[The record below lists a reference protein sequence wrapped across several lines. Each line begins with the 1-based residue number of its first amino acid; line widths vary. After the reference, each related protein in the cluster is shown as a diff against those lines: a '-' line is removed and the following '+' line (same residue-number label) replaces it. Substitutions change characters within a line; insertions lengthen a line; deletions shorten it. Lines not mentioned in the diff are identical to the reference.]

1 MSDLTFTNRSI
12 VDFKQKLT
20 GGGARSNLFE
30 VEIEYPIEIAVDT
43 SANGPKEFGKFM
55 IKAAEI
61 PASNLGNIPVPFRG
75 RVLPIAGD
83 RTFDPWTVTII
94 NDTNFRLRDVMERW
108 SDGINDIQTA
118 QGTVDP
124 ETYQTKATVL
134 QLSRGTSTDGKITS
148 DKNIP
153 ILRTY
158 DFVGIYPNVVSSIP
172 LDHGA
177 TDQIEEFQVTFNYLY
192 WEVRGGKD
200 RTGTSLVDKGETGA
214 AGQAFSIAT
223 VGDVT

>member
-1 MSDLTFTNRSI
+1 MAIRHNQRSI
-12 VDFKQKLT
+12 VDFRSRLK

-30 VEIEYPIEIAVDT
+30 VQMSFPSFAV
-43 SANGPKEFGKFM
+43 ANTETLNDIPFLV
-55 IKAAEI
+55 KAAEI
-61 PASNLGNIPVPFRG
+61 PASTIGNIPVPFRG

-83 RTFDPWTVTII
+83 RTFAPWTVTII

-118 QGTVDP
+118 QGTTNP
-124 ETYQTKATVL
+124 EEYQTKATVL
-134 QLSRGTSTDGKITS
+134 QLSRGIDTNGKVRS
-148 DKNIP
+148 NSNIP
-153 ILRTY
+153 ILREY
-158 DFVGIYPNVVSSIP
+158 DFIGIYPNVVSSIP

-192 WEVRGGKD
+192 YEVRGKD
-200 RTGTSLVDKGETGA
+200 DKTGTNLIDKGETNA
-214 AGQAFSIAT
+214 AGGGNIPL

>member
-1 MSDLTFTNRSI
+1 MSNLTFSNRSI

-94 NDTNFRLRDVMERW
+94 NDTNFKIRDAMEQW
-108 SDGINDIQTA
+108 SNSINDLQTS
-118 QGTVDP
+118 QGIIDP
-124 ETYQTKATVL
+124 ADYQTNAKVK
-134 QLSRGTSTDGKITS
+134 QLSRKGGNDPGKI
-148 DKNIP
+148 DV
-153 ILRTY
+153 LREY
-158 DFVGIYPNVVSSIP
+158 RFEGIYPNVVSSIP
-172 LDHGA
+172 LDYGA
-177 TDQIEEFQVTFNYLY
+177 TDQIEEFQVTFNYLFY
-192 WEVRGGKD
+192 SVTD
-200 RTGTSLVDKGETGA
+200 GETLGNS
-214 AGQAFSIAT
+214 GGIQDLI
-223 VGDVT
+223 